1 MSLPVTIV
9 IPTLNEA
16 EQIADCVR
24 QVSWADETIV
34 ADAGST
40 DGTVAL
46 ARQAGAVV
54 LERTGPTIAAQRN
67 AAIARA
73 RNAWVFAL
81 DADERFTP
89 DLREELAV
97 TLSGPRHRAYRVRR
111 RNFYLGSELRRGHW
125 GRDWVTR
132 LFSRECRW
140 RERRVHET
148 LEFEGESGMLRGA
161 LLHSPYRSLAHQLE
175 KMNRYALWGAQDLY
189 DSGRRASAW
198 DICVRPLGR
207 FVRAYLLQGAIFD
220 GRFGLVA
227 STLGAYTGFLKY
239 AHLWALE
246 QRRVQGG
253 AVTTSSSLPEPPP
266 AAAAPRE

>member
-24 QVSWADETIV
+24 QVSWADETTV
-34 ADAGST
+34 ADASWA

-54 LERTGPTIAAQRN
+54 LEGTGPTIAAQRN
-67 AAIARA
+67 AAIAIA
-73 RNAWVFAL
+73 RNAWIFAL

-89 DLREELAV
+89 DLREELAP
-97 TLSGPRHRAYRVRR
+97 TLSDPRYRAYRVRR
-111 RNFYLGSELRRGHW
+111 RNFYLGGELRRGHW

-140 RERRVHET
+140 QERRVHET
-148 LEFEGESGMLRGA
+148 LEFEGESGMLRGT
-161 LLHSPYRSLAHQLE
+161 LLHSPYRSLAPQLE

-189 DSGRRASAW
+189 DRGRRASAW
-198 DICVRPLGR
+198 DIGVRPLGR

-246 QRRVQGG
+246 QGRVREG
-253 AVTTSSSLPEPPP
+253 AVSTSPSLPESPP
-266 AAAAPRE
+266 AAAGP

>member
-24 QVSWADETIV
+24 QLAWADETIV

-81 DADERFTP
+81 DADERFTA

-97 TLSGPRHRAYRVRR
+97 TLTNPRHLAYRVRR
-111 RNFYLGSELRRGHW
+111 RNFYLGGELRRGHW

-148 LEFEGESGMLRGA
+148 LEFEGEAGILRGA

-189 DSGRRASAW
+189 ERGRRASAW
-198 DICVRPLGR
+198 DICARPLGR
-207 FVRAYLLQGAIFD
+207 FVRAYLLQGAMFD

-227 STLGAYTGFLKY
+227 SALGAYTGFLKY

-246 QRRVQGG
+246 RNGPKED
-253 AVTTSSSLPEPPP
+253 AVATATGLPASPP
-266 AAAAPRE
+266 AAAGRHD